1 MKKTNFKPLKIEQ
14 VAFDLVDV
22 SANNLKEISLEFTQ
36 AVDTQLSSFI
46 SNYSTNAGTIQNIR
60 FENNNR
66 TIILTL
72 NGIMNQQGNYK
83 VSAYRVKSVDGQE
96 LDIRDKEFR
105 VFDNSTPDVLDV
117 VQLGNKGL
125 KVVFFR
131 TN

>member
-1 MKKTNFKPLKIEQ
+1 
-14 VAFDLVDV
+14 
-22 SANNLKEISLEFTQ
+22 
-36 AVDTQLSSFI
+36 
-46 SNYSTNAGTIQNIR
+46 
-60 FENNNR
+60 
-66 TIILTL
+66 
-72 NGIMNQQGNYK
+72 MNQQGNYK